1 MGIHQRRERILSA
14 CSASAKRSRT
24 GSFVETNGMT
34 LHKRREKNR
43 ERDFSKSN
51 CSVTPVRSRASS
63 GSTTV
68 SCAIRKIGVSAP
80 ICSEQTKRRQ
90 DKWDNEREMRDKQK
104 KLDKLVKERQER
116 LKIAEEENN

>member
-1 MGIHQRRERILSA
+1 MGETHGLTIHQRRERILSA
-14 CSASAKRSRT
+14 CSGGAEKKSRK

-43 ERDFSKSN
+43 GRLSNFSVS
-51 CSVTPVRSRASS
+51 PARSRASS
-63 GSTTV
+63 ASTVV

-90 DKWDNEREMRDKQK
+90 DKWD
-104 KLDKLVKERQER
+104 KERKCETSR
-116 LKIAEEENN
+116 RN